1 MGKGVP
7 VLSHRFT
14 PQLGAQ
20 ESEEAKGQDPG
31 DTPLPNHNVL
41 FLRNWDGEIQ
51 RETQGPRQKDRERDS
66 QRAQNSVVMSRG
78 LAQVGM
84 LRKQLLASYANV
96 RIKIRTLTHWGNPQ
110 KACQLL
116 LPSTGGRVPP

>member
-51 RETQGPRQKDRERDS
+51 RETQGQRQKDRERDS
-66 QRAQNSVVMSRG
+66 QRAQNSCDVKRLGPSWD
-78 LAQVGM
+78 AQETTFSFIC
-84 LRKQLLASYANV
+84 KCKN
-96 RIKIRTLTHWGNPQ
+96 
-110 KACQLL
+110 
-116 LPSTGGRVPP
+116 